1 MGCPC
6 FEVDVEPCDSVH
18 VFHVVG
24 GSFVAALAGQHGYAI
39 HMNCVSTAVHRPLY
53 GDMVGHVVLQG
64 VGIVHVQ
71 RFVAFIGY
79 QNHLLTGSDA
89 LVAAACV
96 IGIGAFRGAL

>member
-6 FEVDVEPCDSVH
+6 FEVDVEPCDLVH

-24 GSFVAALAGQHGYAI
+24 GRFVAALTGQHGYAI
-39 HMNCVSTAVHRPLY
+39 HMNCISTAVHHPLY
-53 GDMVGHVVLQG
+53 GDMVGHVVLEG

-71 RFVAFIGY
+71 HFVAFIGY
-79 QNHLLTGSDA
+79 QNHLLSGSDA